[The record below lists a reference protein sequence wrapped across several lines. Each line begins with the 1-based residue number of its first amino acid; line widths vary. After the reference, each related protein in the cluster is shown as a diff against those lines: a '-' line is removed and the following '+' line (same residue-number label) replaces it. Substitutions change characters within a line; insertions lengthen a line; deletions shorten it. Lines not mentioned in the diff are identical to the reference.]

1 MRVVAAAAE
10 TTTARDKTL
19 VEQELREQEIQQAQP
34 LSVANEI
41 LSRGKLEQIEVISVR
56 DFLRHSKV
64 LSEQIAEFQ
73 PDWVLVSSEDLSHT
87 LLREAARAAQ
97 ERLVYVAHTPQ
108 WYPFGPASWN
118 PDDQGAAIVREAAAV
133 VAISQ
138 SMAKYIEQHLGR
150 KAAVVHPPMYGAGPY
165 EKLARFDGAIA
176 MINPCAVKGISIF
189 LALADLFPDQ
199 PFAALPGWGTTPE
212 DLEQLGAR
220 PNITISPR
228 VKRIEQFLEKTKILL
243 MPSLWLE
250 GFGLIVME
258 AMLHGVPV
266 IASNS
271 GGLTEAKAGTN
282 FVIPVHRVEQFQGTF
297 DERHMPKPVL
307 PPQNLEPWAEALRTL
322 LSDRAR
328 WEQEVELHQQAAL
341 RFVGTLDH
349 YGIVSFLESLPKP
362 AVPGAPASVTGV
374 ESAVGLSDAKR
385 ALLLKRLREKS
396 GKRESQ

>member
-1 MRVVAAAAE
+1 MRVVAAAPE
-10 TTTARDKTL
+10 TSTPSDKTL
-19 VEQELREQEIQQAQP
+19 VEQELREQEMRQAQP
-34 LSVANEI
+34 TSSANEI
-41 LSRGKLEQIEVISVR
+41 LSIGALGEIEVVSVR
-56 DFLRHSKV
+56 DFLRHSTV

-87 LLREAARAAQ
+87 LLREAARSAK

-118 PDDQGAAIVREAAAV
+118 PDEQGASIVRDAAAV

-138 SMAKYIEQHLGR
+138 SMAAYIEKHLGR
-150 KAAVVHPPMYGAGPY
+150 RSAVVHPPLYGEGPY

-176 MINPCAVKGISIF
+176 MINPCAVKGISLF

-199 PFAALPGWGTTPE
+199 PFSVLPGWGTTPE
-212 DLEQLGAR
+212 DLQQLSAR
-220 PNITISPR
+220 PNIAISSR
-228 VKRIEQFLEKTKILL
+228 VKRIEQFLEKTKVLL

-258 AMLHGVPV
+258 AMLRGVPV
-266 IASNS
+266 IASDS
-271 GGLTEAKAGTN
+271 GGLTEAKGGTN
-282 FVIPVHRVEQFQGTF
+282 FVIPVHPIEHFQAAF

-307 PPQNLEPWAEALRTL
+307 PPQSLEPWAEALRAL
-322 LSDRAR
+322 IFDRTR
-328 WEQEVELHQQAAL
+328 WEQETELQQQAAL
-341 RFVGTLDH
+341 RFVGSLDPH
-349 YGIVSFLESLPKP
+349 RIVSFLEALPKP
-362 AVPGAPASVTGV
+362 ATPAAPASVAGV

-396 GKRESQ
+396 SKKESQ